1 MVTTKPAAPQG
12 KPRPRVRDGG
22 AAGLDM
28 AAASVHLA
36 PMDLTLIIF
45 LVTYAGMALGRF
57 PGFRIDRTGVALLG
71 AIALLVSGR
80 IAPEAAWMAV
90 SFPTV
95 ALLFGLMVVS
105 SAFVVSGFYDRV
117 AQWAAGLPLGP
128 GGLLGLLIA
137 VAAGLSSILTNDVVA
152 VAMVPLIL
160 QLALARGLNPVPLL
174 LGFCFAANTGAAGTV
189 IGSPQ
194 NMIIAQGLDL
204 SFTGFMA
211 AALVPSILSLGLI
224 WVVIALL
231 YRGRWRQAGVEG
243 AQPPSLIPFDGLET
257 AKAALV
263 TLVVVAAFVATDWPR
278 ENVALGGAAALLL
291 NRRFASTDMLE
302 HVDGDVLLLLG
313 SLFVVNAAMAATGLP
328 QEMIA
333 ALRDHGIDLVHPMTL
348 YLTMAGLSDIV
359 GNNPAAL
366 LVTPYLSR
374 TDPEL
379 AGAAMALGSAF
390 SSNVVVF
397 GSLAGMIVVQTA
409 EKHGVRISLG
419 EFSRAGIPVTVLCI
433 LLGIGWLLFLMA

>member
-1 MVTTKPAAPQG
+1 MT
-12 KPRPRVRDGG
+12 
-22 AAGLDM
+22 
-28 AAASVHLA
+28 
-36 PMDLTLIIF
+36 LTIF
-45 LVTYAGMALGRF
+45 LLTYAGMALGRI
-57 PGFRIDRTGVALLG
+57 PGFRVDRTGVALLG
-71 AIALLVSGR
+71 AIALLVSDR

-105 SAFVVSGFYDRV
+105 SAFIVSGFYDWV
-117 AQWAAGLPLGP
+117 ARWVAGLPLGP
-128 GGLLGLLIA
+128 RGLLALLIG
-137 VAAGLSSILTNDVVA
+137 VAAVLSSILTNDVVA

-194 NMIIAQGLDL
+194 NMIIAQGLNL

-211 AALVPSILSLGLI
+211 AALLPSMLSLGLI
-224 WVVIALL
+224 WGVLALV
-231 YRGRWRQAGVEG
+231 YRGKWLQAPVAG
-243 AQPPSLIPFDGLET
+243 AAAPSFIPFERLET

-263 TLVVVAAFVATDWPR
+263 TLVVVIAFMATDWPR
-278 ENVALGGAAALLL
+278 ENVALGAAAVLLL
-291 NRRFASTDMLE
+291 NRRFSSTDMLA
-302 HVDGDVLLLLG
+302 HVDGEVLLLLG
-313 SLFVVNAAMAATGLP
+313 SLFIVNAAMAATGLP

-333 ALRDHGIDLVHPMTL
+333 ALRDHGVDLAHPMTSF
-348 YLTMAGLSDIV
+348 LTMGVLSDIV

-366 LVTPYLSR
+366 LLTPYLPR

-379 AGAAMALGSAF
+379 TGAALALGSGF
-390 SSNVVVF
+390 SSNVVIF

-409 EKHGVRISLG
+409 QKHGVTISLG
-419 EFSRAGIPVTVLCI
+419 EFSKAGIPVTILCM
-433 LLGIGWLLFLMA
+433 LLGAGWLLFLMGA